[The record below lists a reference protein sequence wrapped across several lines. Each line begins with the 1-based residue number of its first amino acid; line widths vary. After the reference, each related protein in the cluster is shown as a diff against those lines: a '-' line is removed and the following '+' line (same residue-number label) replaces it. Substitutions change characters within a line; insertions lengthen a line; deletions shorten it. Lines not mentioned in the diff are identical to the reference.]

1 MSAFVELWGSSP
13 CVSPVSSSTNLVCD
27 FSLLQAHHSDM
38 AFLQDWEAMETRTMA
53 NKHAEEE
60 KEEEKEEESARR
72 CRPSRGVDGES
83 KHHEDCARGARE
95 GRCNARD
102 GCCTAPRWGSRT
114 RDTRVP
120 RAGCRAGQ
128 GSSLLCKASG
138 GRGRGLVCSIGVYAD
153 Q

>member
-1 MSAFVELWGSSP
+1 MTPTDMSAFVELWGSSP

-102 GCCTAPRWGSRT
+102 GCCVYGRESSIRRAVAMAVTGNVVDLSVSFGVLL
-114 RDTRVP
+114 RVS
-120 RAGCRAGQ
+120 ATT
-128 GSSLLCKASG
+128 
-138 GRGRGLVCSIGVYAD
+138 
-153 Q
+153 